1 MANKNNYNV
10 VTINIPLEGE
20 YILSIGNHML
30 VIKEIDEGIFQ
41 FSEFTKFTD
50 NYRMTSVNCNSSKP
64 IRIMEEFCKS
74 HNCPKRILREEIS
87 KAEKSFKKISDVD
100 IDTYNELR
108 EQSIAIISENDKL
121 KNKNSELKNSVNK
134 YYYILTEMIS
144 RFANIQSCLDD
155 FHKEFKDIFDK
166 IYSISNIDTLINI
179 ENSGIYISDDLIK
192 TNEMDDSDAVAFM
205 YEKIKEF
212 MISHSISKKDSKCV
226 IKKFYEE
233 FLKTI
238 KNNEYGVSYDT
249 FIDFLKDIYSNN
261 NEINVEGDIITN
273 IVYGQENNICH
284 NSNTSRSCSSNI
296 MNKEDVVAETR
307 GSHKKQ
313 NFNPDNK
320 STCRIADEHK
330 EDILT
335 LWRDHTAPQIVQKYP
350 QYTVAQIGSFCCEH
364 SGIRKRGTLKSTI
377 ATLKS
382 FQGTKTL
389 GEMGKEV
396 GLHWNKVKSI
406 CTKHQIP
413 YKTNL

>member
-1 MANKNNYNV
+1 M
-10 VTINIPLEGE
+10 
-20 YILSIGNHML
+20 
-30 VIKEIDEGIFQ
+30 
-41 FSEFTKFTD
+41 
-50 NYRMTSVNCNSSKP
+50 
-64 IRIMEEFCKS
+64 
-74 HNCPKRILREEIS
+74 
-87 KAEKSFKKISDVD
+87 
-100 IDTYNELR
+100 R

-121 KNKNSELKNSVNK
+121 KNKNSELKNFVNK

-192 TNEMDDSDAVAFM
+192 INEMDDSDAVAFM

-261 NEINVEGDIITN
+261 DEINVKGDIITN
-273 IVYGQENNICH
+273 IVYGQENNIYH
-284 NSNTSRSCSSNI
+284 NSSTSRSCSSNI
-296 MNKEDVVAETR
+296 MNKEDVVVETR

-406 CTKHQIP
+406 CVKHQIS